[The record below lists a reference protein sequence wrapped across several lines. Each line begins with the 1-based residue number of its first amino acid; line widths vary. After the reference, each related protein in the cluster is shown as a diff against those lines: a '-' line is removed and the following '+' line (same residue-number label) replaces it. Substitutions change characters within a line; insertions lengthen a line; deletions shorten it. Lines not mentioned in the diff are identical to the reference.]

1 MIQRSIKAGAA
12 PDQSDLATGWGPE
25 RQLTAGKRAEKIK
38 HDLRCPI
45 CRSAQP
51 LCRRLGETE
60 CRWSSLQGI
69 YSRQW
74 LSQFGQG
81 TG

>member
-38 HDLRCPI
+38 HDLRCSI
-45 CRSAQP
+45 CRSTQP

-60 CRWSSLQGI
+60 CRWNSLT
-69 YSRQW
+69 
-74 LSQFGQG
+74 LNFGQG